1 MRSWLAISPTVMRL
15 PIIQPRHAAIILSLQ
30 LSADEQLR
38 ADWSAAFA
46 TQENEFDHV
55 ELHPTPPGSLPD
67 SLCGTLF
74 KNGPAR
80 FSRGD
85 DEYAHW
91 LDGDGFVTALNLE
104 GGAASWSGRFVRTE
118 AFAEEEEAGKVTY
131 RTTFGTQR
139 TGGPLANA
147 LDIRLKSPANTNV
160 LPLATGSL
168 LALWEAGP
176 PYELDATTLDC
187 VGASDL
193 GGRLTLSA
201 THGALPGTT
210 GAPPL
215 DRLLDVSGL
224 LPLTDAVSAHPR
236 RDAAAGVVVAWAWRQ
251 ELVGD
256 AIEVT
261 LHTLPEQGG
270 DAGGGKDGGTGASA
284 RIEAVPPVRG
294 RLERTAFAPH
304 DMGLSGRFAL
314 FLTAPTRVDVL
325 PFIAGLRGPAQ
336 CATFDAA
343 AIAAGQG
350 ATVHMVS
357 RDGGGTSRYSLA
369 EPYHAVHHANAWE
382 GADGATTHLLC
393 SCWPPTEVR
402 RLAAAGRD
410 LLGSWEELQSGDFSD
425 VPTTHLTHIVL
436 DHASRQASARP
447 FLAGCA
453 QLDHPQVHPH
463 FEGQPTRY
471 VYASMGSAGE
481 PDGSGGSG
489 GTRAAQPRPIQSFV
503 VVDVSDEGGGRI
515 VDQWHAGTRR
525 FVDEVAI
532 VPRER
537 RPPVG
542 RAGAAAEPERDAWL
556 IAPIFDGATNTTSYV
571 VLDAADLAAGP
582 VCELP
587 LPTHIPWGLHGA
599 WLPPGGGA
607 KL

>member
-1 MRSWLAISPTVMRL
+1 MRL
-15 PIIQPRHAAIILSLQ
+15 PTIQPRHAAILLSLQ
-30 LSADEQLR
+30 PSVDERLR
-38 ADWSAAFA
+38 LDWSAAFA
-46 TQENEFDHV
+46 TQENEFEHV
-55 ELHPTPPGSLPD
+55 ELHATPPGQLPSSLR
-67 SLCGTLF
+67 GTLF

-85 DEYAHW
+85 DTYAHW
-91 LDGDGFVTALNLE
+91 LDGDGYVTALRLD
-104 GGAASWSGRFVRTE
+104 GGNASWSGRYVRTE

-139 TGGPLANA
+139 SGGPLANA

-176 PYELDATTLDC
+176 PYELDAATLRC

-215 DRLLDVSGL
+215 DRLLDGMGL
-224 LPLTDAVSAHPR
+224 LPLTDALSAHPR
-236 RDAAAGVVVAWAWRQ
+236 HDAAGVVVAWAWRQ

-256 AIEVT
+256 AIEVA
-261 LHTLPEQGG
+261 LHTLPEEGG
-270 DAGGGKDGGTGASA
+270 DAGGGEGGGRGAGA
-284 RIEAVPPVRG
+284 GTEASSPVRG

-336 CATFDAA
+336 CATFDRA
-343 AIAAGQG
+343 AIIGGGQEG
-350 ATVHMVS
+350 ATVHAVC
-357 RDGGGTSRYSLA
+357 RQGGGTSRYSLA

-393 SCWPPTEVR
+393 SCWPPAEVR

-410 LLGSWEELQSGDFSD
+410 LLGSWEELQSGDFSG
-425 VPTTHLTHIVL
+425 VPTTHLTHVVL
-436 DHASRQASARP
+436 DHASRRATARP

-463 FEGQPTRY
+463 FEGLPTRY
-471 VYASMGSAGE
+471 VYASMGAAGE
-481 PDGSGGSG
+481 SSPDGSGGE
-489 GTRAAQPRPIQSFV
+489 RAAPPRPIQSFV

-515 VDQWHAGTRR
+515 VDRWHAGARR
-525 FVDEVAI
+525 FVDEAAI

-537 RPPVG
+537 RADG
-542 RAGAAAEPERDAWL
+542 RAGAAAAERDAWL
-556 IAPIFDGATNTTSYV
+556 VAPIFDGATNTTSYV

-599 WLPPGGGA
+599 WLPPGGGV